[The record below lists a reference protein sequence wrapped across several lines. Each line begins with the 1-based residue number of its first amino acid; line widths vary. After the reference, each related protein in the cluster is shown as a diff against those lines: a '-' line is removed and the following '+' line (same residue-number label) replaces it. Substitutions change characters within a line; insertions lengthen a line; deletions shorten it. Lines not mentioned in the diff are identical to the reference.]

1 MTLRAASSNFKL
13 HASAK
18 QLFSLLQ
25 GVPKC
30 APRHLGLGDRF
41 YRHVILGQMGS
52 IGLGSDYFFGRFLE
66 GAEHALRH
74 TTALV
79 APSGSSRELLS
90 EDVQALLGA
99 RDSRQATNGLRLT
112 WDIEDITDSSLGLL
126 RLVSGVRRGEPI
138 DHTNA
143 FKSELGGICLV
154 MFNDDLRTCSGA
166 DLFKRE
172 ATLSVDAL
180 IKCRQSVTL
189 STADGEPV
197 AESLHSEAHHILR
210 LEVGLRKIDDM
221 REGREMDGER
231 GWIVTDLNRALG
243 GNCVAAGIKT
253 WTQSVCNTE

>member
-1 MTLRAASSNFKL
+1 MTLRAASSNLKL

-25 GVPKC
+25 GVPKGV
-30 APRHLGLGDRF
+30 PRHLGLSDRF
-41 YRHVILGQMGS
+41 YRHVILGQ
-52 IGLGSDYFFGRFLE
+52 IGTSGVGSDYLFGEFLE
-66 GAEHALRH
+66 GAEHALRCVA
-74 TTALV
+74 ALV
-79 APSGSSRELLS
+79 APSRSSRELLS
-90 EDVQALLGA
+90 EEVQDLLGA
-99 RDSRQATNGLRLT
+99 RDPRQATDRLRLT
-112 WDIEDITDSSLGLL
+112 WDIEDVTDSSLGLL

-138 DHTNA
+138 DHTNTY
-143 FKSELGGICLV
+143 KSERGGICLV
-154 MFNDDLRTCSGA
+154 MFNDDLPPCSAA

-221 REGREMDGER
+221 HEDREMDGER
-231 GWIVTDLNRALG
+231 GWVVTDLNRALG
-243 GNCVAAGIKT
+243 GNCVAASINI
-253 WTQSVCNTE
+253 WTPE